1 MQHQSWDEE
10 ILVVVSKIEEPS
22 LHDFCCRVADQ
33 YGYNISVFVVD
44 NSDPDTALSDL
55 ELLTSHTHFELVV
68 LGAEIDF
75 CIKQALR
82 QVVKEAGL
90 NTSTRVLV
98 TRGQDD
104 ISEVWQVLASRSLHR
119 RSPSPA

>member
-1 MQHQSWDEE
+1 MQNRCWEEE
-10 ILVVVSKIEEPS
+10 ILVVVSKAEEAS
-22 LHDFCCRVADQ
+22 LHDFCCKVADQ

-55 ELLTSHTHFELVV
+55 ELLTSRNHFELVV
-68 LGAEIDF
+68 LGAELDWA
-75 CIKQALR
+75 IKGALR

-104 ISEVWQVLASRSLHR
+104 ISEVWQVLASKALHR